1 MTIVYEVQNVIPDV
15 GKSVDLDFLDLNV
28 KKAVA

>member
-1 MTIVYEVQNVIPDV
+1 MTIVYEVQNVISDV